1 MKKRND
7 KKKRRVRVIRT
18 VLLLFC
24 LLIGAS
30 FGYPVQAG
38 QEQREQQEEE
48 TRQKLMEDMELGQMQ
63 DAVNQILKEDSF
75 SIEEVLSR
83 ILNGESLFQKETMSK
98 WFKNIVK
105 AQLQREQKAMF
116 QVVLLVLL
124 AAVFSNFT
132 AVFGDGK
139 TGETSFY
146 ITYMLLL
153 AVLIKSFGSMGVE
166 LKELLENFILFLKAL
181 MPSYFLAVTASS
193 GSATAMIFYE
203 AVLFLIYVIQ
213 VVFLKAV
220 IPAIYIWALVALVNY
235 LHSEDFLSK
244 MAELLQTLIEW
255 SLKSSTAV
263 VIGMQLIQNMIGPA
277 MDSLK
282 RDIIGKTAASI
293 PGIGNAI
300 NGVTE
305 VALGTAVIIRNGIGV
320 VGIIVLVC
328 IGIRPV
334 IRLALLAFL
343 YKLLAAVVQP
353 VSDKRMTGALST
365 IGNGYVLFLK
375 VLLCMELLIF
385 ITIAILSISFIGK

>member
-1 MKKRND
+1 M
-7 KKKRRVRVIRT
+7 KRRKIRFILA
-18 VLLLFC
+18 VFLIC
-24 LLIGAS
+24 LEFGAT
-30 FGYPVQAG
+30 FVQAG
-38 QEQREQQEEE
+38 QKQREQQEEE

-75 SIEEVLSR
+75 SIEE
-83 ILNGESLFQKETMSK
+83 ILNQILKGESLFQKETMSK

-124 AAVFSNFT
+124 ATVFSNFT

-139 TGETSFY
+139 IGETSFY

-153 AVLIKSFGSMGVE
+153 ALLIKSFGSMGVE

-213 VVFLKAV
+213 VVFLKGIV
-220 IPAIYIWALVALVNY
+220 PAIYVLALVELVNY

-255 SLKSSTAV
+255 SLKSCMAV
-263 VIGMQLIQNMIGPA
+263 VLGMQLIQNMIGPA

-320 VGIIVLVC
+320 VGIIILVC

>member
-1 MKKRND
+1 MKRKNFQFIL
-7 KKKRRVRVIRT
+7 VVFLI
-18 VLLLFC
+18 C
-24 LLIGAS
+24 LEFGAT
-30 FGYPVQAG
+30 FVQAG
-38 QEQREQQEEE
+38 QKQREQQEEE

-75 SIEEVLSR
+75 SIEE
-83 ILNGESLFQKETMSK
+83 ILNQILKGESLFQKETMSK

-213 VVFLKAV
+213 VVFLKGM
-220 IPAIYIWALVALVNY
+220 IPAIYVLALVELVNY

-255 SLKSSTAV
+255 TLKSCMAV
-263 VIGMQLIQNMIGPA
+263 VLGMQLIQNMIGPA

-293 PGIGNAI
+293 PGLGNAI

-320 VGIIVLVC
+320 VGIIILVC

-343 YKLLAAVVQP
+343 YKLLAAVTQP

-375 VLLCMELLIF
+375 ILLCMELLIF

>member
-1 MKKRND
+1 M
-7 KKKRRVRVIRT
+7 KRRKIRFILA
-18 VLLLFC
+18 VFLIC
-24 LLIGAS
+24 LEFGAT
-30 FGYPVQAG
+30 FVQAG
-38 QEQREQQEEE
+38 QKQREQQEEE

-75 SIEEVLSR
+75 SIEE
-83 ILNGESLFQKETMSK
+83 ILNQILKGESLFQKETMSK

-153 AVLIKSFGSMGVE
+153 ALLIKSFGSMGVE

-203 AVLFLIYVIQ
+203 AVLLLIYVIQ
-213 VVFLKAV
+213 VVFLKGIV
-220 IPAIYIWALVALVNY
+220 PAIYVLALVELVNY

-255 SLKSSTAV
+255 SLKSCMAV
-263 VIGMQLIQNMIGPA
+263 VLGMQLIQNMIGPA

-320 VGIIVLVC
+320 VGIIILVC

>member
-1 MKKRND
+1 M
-7 KKKRRVRVIRT
+7 KRRKIRFILA
-18 VLLLFC
+18 VFLIC
-24 LLIGAS
+24 LEFGAT
-30 FGYPVQAG
+30 FVQAG
-38 QEQREQQEEE
+38 QKQREQQEEE

-75 SIEEVLSR
+75 SIEE
-83 ILNGESLFQKETMSK
+83 ILNQILKGESLFQKETMSK

-139 TGETSFY
+139 TEETSFY

-153 AVLIKSFGSMGVE
+153 ALLIKSFGSMGVE

-213 VVFLKAV
+213 VVFLKGIV
-220 IPAIYIWALVALVNY
+220 PAIYVLALVELVNY

-255 SLKSSTAV
+255 SLKSCMAV
-263 VIGMQLIQNMIGPA
+263 VLGMQLIQNMIGPA

-320 VGIIVLVC
+320 VGIIILVC

>member
-1 MKKRND
+1 M
-7 KKKRRVRVIRT
+7 KRRKIRFILA
-18 VLLLFC
+18 VFLIC
-24 LLIGAS
+24 LEFGAT
-30 FGYPVQAG
+30 FVQAG
-38 QEQREQQEEE
+38 QKQREQQEEE

-75 SIEEVLSR
+75 SIEE
-83 ILNGESLFQKETMSK
+83 ILNQILKGESLFQKETMSK

-139 TGETSFY
+139 IGETSFY

-153 AVLIKSFGSMGVE
+153 ALLIKSFGSMGVE

-213 VVFLKAV
+213 VVFLKGIV
-220 IPAIYIWALVALVNY
+220 PAIYVLALVELVNY

-255 SLKSSTAV
+255 SLKSCMAV
-263 VIGMQLIQNMIGPA
+263 VLGMQLIQNMIGPA

-320 VGIIVLVC
+320 VGIIILVC

-385 ITIAILSISFIGK
+385 ITIAILSISFIGQADDGST

>member
-1 MKKRND
+1 M
-7 KKKRRVRVIRT
+7 KRRKIRFILA
-18 VLLLFC
+18 VFLIC
-24 LLIGAS
+24 LEFGAT
-30 FGYPVQAG
+30 FVQAG
-38 QEQREQQEEE
+38 QKQREQQEEE

-75 SIEEVLSR
+75 SIEE
-83 ILNGESLFQKETMSK
+83 ILNQILKGESLFQKETMSK
-98 WFKNIVK
+98 WFKKIVK

-153 AVLIKSFGSMGVE
+153 ALLIKSFGSMGVE
-166 LKELLENFILFLKAL
+166 LKKLLENFILFLKAL

-213 VVFLKAV
+213 VVFLKGIV
-220 IPAIYIWALVALVNY
+220 PAIYVLALVELVNY

-255 SLKSSTAV
+255 SLKSCMAV
-263 VIGMQLIQNMIGPA
+263 VLGMQLIQNMIGPA

-320 VGIIVLVC
+320 VGIIILVC

>member
-1 MKKRND
+1 M
-7 KKKRRVRVIRT
+7 KRRKIRFILA
-18 VLLLFC
+18 VFLIC
-24 LLIGAS
+24 LEFGAT
-30 FGYPVQAG
+30 FVQAG
-38 QEQREQQEEE
+38 QKQREQQEEE

-75 SIEEVLSR
+75 SIEE
-83 ILNGESLFQKETMSK
+83 ILNQILKGESLFQKETMSK

-139 TGETSFY
+139 IGETSFY
-146 ITYMLLL
+146 ITYLLLL
-153 AVLIKSFGSMGVE
+153 ALLIKSFGSMGVE

-213 VVFLKAV
+213 VVFLKGIV
-220 IPAIYIWALVALVNY
+220 PAIYVLALVELVNY

-255 SLKSSTAV
+255 SLKSCMAV
-263 VIGMQLIQNMIGPA
+263 VLGMQLIQNMIGPA

-320 VGIIVLVC
+320 VGIIILVC

>member
-1 MKKRND
+1 M
-7 KKKRRVRVIRT
+7 KRRKIRFILAVFLICLEFGAT
-18 VLLLFC
+18 FVL
-24 LLIGAS
+24 
-30 FGYPVQAG
+30 AG
-38 QEQREQQEEE
+38 QKQREQQEEE

-75 SIEEVLSR
+75 SIEE
-83 ILNGESLFQKETMSK
+83 ILNQILKGESLFQKETMSK

-153 AVLIKSFGSMGVE
+153 ALLIKSFGSMGVE

-213 VVFLKAV
+213 VVFLKGIV
-220 IPAIYIWALVALVNY
+220 PAIYVLALVELVNY

-255 SLKSSTAV
+255 SLKSCMAV
-263 VIGMQLIQNMIGPA
+263 VLGMQLIQNMIGPA

-320 VGIIVLVC
+320 VGIIILVC

-365 IGNGYVLFLK
+365 IGNGDVLFLK

>member
-1 MKKRND
+1 MKRKNFRFIL
-7 KKKRRVRVIRT
+7 VVFLI
-18 VLLLFC
+18 C
-24 LLIGAS
+24 LEFGAI
-30 FGYPVQAG
+30 FVQAG
-38 QEQREQQEEE
+38 QKQREQQEEE

-75 SIEEVLSR
+75 SIEE
-83 ILNGESLFQKETMSK
+83 ILNQILKGESLFQKETMSK

-213 VVFLKAV
+213 VVFLKGM
-220 IPAIYIWALVALVNY
+220 IPAIYVLALVELVNY

-255 SLKSSTAV
+255 TLKSCMAV
-263 VIGMQLIQNMIGPA
+263 VLGMQLIQNMIGPA

-320 VGIIVLVC
+320 VGIIILVC

-343 YKLLAAVVQP
+343 YKLLAAVTQP

-375 VLLCMELLIF
+375 ILLCMELLIF

>member
-1 MKKRND
+1 M
-7 KKKRRVRVIRT
+7 KRRKIRFILA
-18 VLLLFC
+18 VFLIC
-24 LLIGAS
+24 LELGAT
-30 FGYPVQAG
+30 FVQAG
-38 QEQREQQEEE
+38 QKQREQQEEE

-75 SIEEVLSR
+75 SIEE
-83 ILNGESLFQKETMSK
+83 ILNQILKGESLFQKETMSK

-153 AVLIKSFGSMGVE
+153 ALLIKSFGSMGVE

-213 VVFLKAV
+213 VVFLKGIV
-220 IPAIYIWALVALVNY
+220 PAIYVLALVELVNY

-255 SLKSSTAV
+255 SLKSCMAV
-263 VIGMQLIQNMIGPA
+263 VLGMQLIQNMIGPA

-320 VGIIVLVC
+320 VGIIILVC

>member
-1 MKKRND
+1 MKRKNFRFIL
-7 KKKRRVRVIRT
+7 VVFLI
-18 VLLLFC
+18 C
-24 LLIGAS
+24 LEFGAT
-30 FGYPVQAG
+30 FVQAG
-38 QEQREQQEEE
+38 QKQREQQEEE

-75 SIEEVLSR
+75 SIEE
-83 ILNGESLFQKETMSK
+83 ILNQILKGESLFQKETMSK

-132 AVFGDGK
+132 AVFRDGK

-153 AVLIKSFGSMGVE
+153 ALLIKSFGSMGIE

-213 VVFLKAV
+213 VVFLKGM
-220 IPAIYIWALVALVNY
+220 IPAIYVLALVELVNY

-255 SLKSSTAV
+255 TLKSCMAV
-263 VIGMQLIQNMIGPA
+263 VLGMQLIQNMIGPA

-320 VGIIVLVC
+320 VGIIILVC

-375 VLLCMELLIF
+375 ILLCMELLIF

>member
-1 MKKRND
+1 MKRKNFQFIL
-7 KKKRRVRVIRT
+7 VVFLI
-18 VLLLFC
+18 C
-24 LLIGAS
+24 LEFGAT
-30 FGYPVQAG
+30 FVQAG
-38 QEQREQQEEE
+38 QKQREQQEEE

-75 SIEEVLSR
+75 SIEE
-83 ILNGESLFQKETMSK
+83 ILNQILKGESLFQKETMSK

-153 AVLIKSFGSMGVE
+153 ALLIKSFGSMGVE

-213 VVFLKAV
+213 VVFLKGM
-220 IPAIYIWALVALVNY
+220 IPAIYVLALVELVNY

-255 SLKSSTAV
+255 TLKSCMAV
-263 VIGMQLIQNMIGPA
+263 VLGMQLIQNMIGPA

-320 VGIIVLVC
+320 VGIIILVC

-343 YKLLAAVVQP
+343 YKLLAAVTQP

-375 VLLCMELLIF
+375 ILLCMELLIF

>member
-1 MKKRND
+1 MKRKNFQFIL
-7 KKKRRVRVIRT
+7 VVF
-18 VLLLFC
+18 LLC
-24 LLIGAS
+24 LEFGAT
-30 FGYPVQAG
+30 FVQAG
-38 QEQREQQEEE
+38 QKQREQQEEE

-75 SIEEVLSR
+75 SIEE
-83 ILNGESLFQKETMSK
+83 ILNQILKGESLFQKETMSK

-213 VVFLKAV
+213 VVFLKGM
-220 IPAIYIWALVALVNY
+220 IPAIYVLALVELVNY

-255 SLKSSTAV
+255 TLKSCMAV
-263 VIGMQLIQNMIGPA
+263 VLGMQLIQNMIGPA

-320 VGIIVLVC
+320 VGIIILVC

-375 VLLCMELLIF
+375 ILLCMELLIF

>member
-1 MKKRND
+1 M
-7 KKKRRVRVIRT
+7 KRRKIRFILA
-18 VLLLFC
+18 VFLIC
-24 LLIGAS
+24 LEFGAT
-30 FGYPVQAG
+30 FVQAG
-38 QEQREQQEEE
+38 QKQREQQEEE

-75 SIEEVLSR
+75 SIEE
-83 ILNGESLFQKETMSK
+83 ILNQILKGESLFQKETMSK

-153 AVLIKSFGSMGVE
+153 ALLIKSFGSMGVE

-213 VVFLKAV
+213 VVFLKGIV
-220 IPAIYIWALVALVNY
+220 PAIYVLALVELVNY

-255 SLKSSTAV
+255 SLKSCMAV
-263 VIGMQLIQNMIGPA
+263 VLGMQLIQNMIGPA

-305 VALGTAVIIRNGIGV
+305 VALGTAVIIRKGIGV
-320 VGIIVLVC
+320 VGIIILVC

-385 ITIAILSISFIGK
+385 ITIALLSISFIGK

>member
-1 MKKRND
+1 M
-7 KKKRRVRVIRT
+7 KRRKIRFILA
-18 VLLLFC
+18 VFLIC
-24 LLIGAS
+24 LEFGAT
-30 FGYPVQAG
+30 FVQAG
-38 QEQREQQEEE
+38 QKQREQQEEE

-75 SIEEVLSR
+75 SIEE
-83 ILNGESLFQKETMSK
+83 ILNQILKGESLFQKETMSK

-153 AVLIKSFGSMGVE
+153 ALLIKSFGSMGVE

-213 VVFLKAV
+213 VVFLKGIV
-220 IPAIYIWALVALVNY
+220 PAIYVLALVELVNY
-235 LHSEDFLSK
+235 LHSEYFLSK
-244 MAELLQTLIEW
+244 MA
-255 SLKSSTAV
+255 
-263 VIGMQLIQNMIGPA
+263 
-277 MDSLK
+277 
-282 RDIIGKTAASI
+282 
-293 PGIGNAI
+293 
-300 NGVTE
+300 
-305 VALGTAVIIRNGIGV
+305 
-320 VGIIVLVC
+320 
-328 IGIRPV
+328 
-334 IRLALLAFL
+334 
-343 YKLLAAVVQP
+343 
-353 VSDKRMTGALST
+353 
-365 IGNGYVLFLK
+365 
-375 VLLCMELLIF
+375 
-385 ITIAILSISFIGK
+385 

>member
-1 MKKRND
+1 M
-7 KKKRRVRVIRT
+7 KRRKIRFILA
-18 VLLLFC
+18 VFLIC
-24 LLIGAS
+24 LEFGAT
-30 FGYPVQAG
+30 FVQAG
-38 QEQREQQEEE
+38 QKQREQQEEE

-75 SIEEVLSR
+75 SIEE
-83 ILNGESLFQKETMSK
+83 ILNQILKGESLFQKETMSK

-153 AVLIKSFGSMGVE
+153 ALLIKSFGSMGVE

-181 MPSYFLAVTASS
+181 IPSYFLAVTASS

-203 AVLFLIYVIQ
+203 AVLLLIYVIQ
-213 VVFLKAV
+213 VVFLKGIV
-220 IPAIYIWALVALVNY
+220 PAIYVLALVELVNY

-255 SLKSSTAV
+255 SLKSCMAV
-263 VIGMQLIQNMIGPA
+263 VLGMQLIQNMIGPA

-320 VGIIVLVC
+320 VGIIILVC

>member
-1 MKKRND
+1 M
-7 KKKRRVRVIRT
+7 KRRKIRFILA
-18 VLLLFC
+18 VFLIC
-24 LLIGAS
+24 LEFGAT
-30 FGYPVQAG
+30 FVQAG
-38 QEQREQQEEE
+38 QKQREQQEEE

-75 SIEEVLSR
+75 SIEE
-83 ILNGESLFQKETMSK
+83 ILNQILKGESLFQKETMSK

-153 AVLIKSFGSMGVE
+153 ALLIKSFGSMGVE

-203 AVLFLIYVIQ
+203 AVLLLIYVIQ
-213 VVFLKAV
+213 VVFLKGIV
-220 IPAIYIWALVALVNY
+220 PAIYVLALVELVNY

-255 SLKSSTAV
+255 SLKSCMAV
-263 VIGMQLIQNMIGPA
+263 VLGMQLIQNMIGPA

-305 VALGTAVIIRNGIGV
+305 VALGTVVIIRNGIGV
-320 VGIIVLVC
+320 VGIIILVC

>member
-1 MKKRND
+1 M
-7 KKKRRVRVIRT
+7 KRRKIRFILA
-18 VLLLFC
+18 VFLIC
-24 LLIGAS
+24 LEFGAT
-30 FGYPVQAG
+30 FVQAG
-38 QEQREQQEEE
+38 QKQREQQEEE

-75 SIEEVLSR
+75 SIEE
-83 ILNGESLFQKETMSK
+83 ILNQILKGESLFQKETMSK

-153 AVLIKSFGSMGVE
+153 ALLIKSFGSMGVE

-213 VVFLKAV
+213 VVFLKGIV
-220 IPAIYIWALVALVNY
+220 PAIYVLALVELVNY

-255 SLKSSTAV
+255 SLKSCMAV
-263 VIGMQLIQNMIGPA
+263 VLGMQLIQNMIGPA

-305 VALGTAVIIRNGIGV
+305 VALGTVVIIRNGIGV
-320 VGIIVLVC
+320 VGIIILVC

>member
-1 MKKRND
+1 M
-7 KKKRRVRVIRT
+7 KRRKIRFILA
-18 VLLLFC
+18 VFLIC
-24 LLIGAS
+24 LEFGAT
-30 FGYPVQAG
+30 FVQAG
-38 QEQREQQEEE
+38 QKQREQQEEE

-75 SIEEVLSR
+75 SIEE
-83 ILNGESLFQKETMSK
+83 ILNQILKGESLFQKETMSK

-213 VVFLKAV
+213 VVFLKGM
-220 IPAIYIWALVALVNY
+220 IPAIYVLALVELVNY

-255 SLKSSTAV
+255 TLKSCMAV
-263 VIGMQLIQNMIGPA
+263 VLGMQLIQNMIGPA

-320 VGIIVLVC
+320 VGMIILVC

-343 YKLLAAVVQP
+343 YKLLAAVTQP

-375 VLLCMELLIF
+375 ILLCMELLIF

>member
-1 MKKRND
+1 M
-7 KKKRRVRVIRT
+7 KRRKIRFILA
-18 VLLLFC
+18 VFLIC
-24 LLIGAS
+24 LEFGAT
-30 FGYPVQAG
+30 FVQAG
-38 QEQREQQEEE
+38 QKQREQQEEE

-75 SIEEVLSR
+75 SIEE
-83 ILNGESLFQKETMSK
+83 ILNQILKGESLFQKETMSK

-153 AVLIKSFGSMGVE
+153 ALLIKSFGSMGVE

-213 VVFLKAV
+213 VVFLKGIV
-220 IPAIYIWALVALVNY
+220 PAIYVLALVELVNY

-255 SLKSSTAV
+255 SLKSCMAV
-263 VIGMQLIQNMIGPA
+263 VLGMQLIQNMIGPA

-320 VGIIVLVC
+320 VGIIILVC

-375 VLLCMELLIF
+375 LLLCMELLIF

>member
-1 MKKRND
+1 M
-7 KKKRRVRVIRT
+7 KRRIRFILA
-18 VLLLFC
+18 VFLIC
-24 LLIGAS
+24 LEFGAT
-30 FGYPVQAG
+30 FVQAG
-38 QEQREQQEEE
+38 QKQREQQEEE

-75 SIEEVLSR
+75 SIEE
-83 ILNGESLFQKETMSK
+83 ILNQILKGESLFQKETMSK

-153 AVLIKSFGSMGVE
+153 ALLIKSFGSMGVE

-203 AVLFLIYVIQ
+203 AVLLLIYVIQ
-213 VVFLKAV
+213 VVFLKGIV
-220 IPAIYIWALVALVNY
+220 PAIYVLALVELVNY

-255 SLKSSTAV
+255 SLKSCMAV
-263 VIGMQLIQNMIGPA
+263 VLGMQLIQNMIGPA

-320 VGIIVLVC
+320 VGIIILVC

>member
-1 MKKRND
+1 M
-7 KKKRRVRVIRT
+7 KRRKIRFILA
-18 VLLLFC
+18 VFLIC
-24 LLIGAS
+24 LEFGAT
-30 FGYPVQAG
+30 FVQAG
-38 QEQREQQEEE
+38 QKQREQQEEE

-75 SIEEVLSR
+75 SIEE
-83 ILNGESLFQKETMSK
+83 ILNQILKGESLFQKETMSK

-153 AVLIKSFGSMGVE
+153 ALLIKSFGSMGVE

-213 VVFLKAV
+213 VVFLKGM
-220 IPAIYIWALVALVNY
+220 IPAIYVLALVELVNY

-255 SLKSSTAV
+255 TLKSCMAV
-263 VIGMQLIQNMIGPA
+263 VLGMQLIQNMIGPA

-320 VGIIVLVC
+320 VGIIILVC

>member
-1 MKKRND
+1 M
-7 KKKRRVRVIRT
+7 I
-18 VLLLFC
+18 C
-24 LLIGAS
+24 LEFGAT
-30 FGYPVQAG
+30 FVQAG
-38 QEQREQQEEE
+38 QKQREQQEEE

-75 SIEEVLSR
+75 SIEE
-83 ILNGESLFQKETMSK
+83 ILNQILKGESLFQKETMSK

-153 AVLIKSFGSMGVE
+153 ALLIKSFGSMGVE

-203 AVLFLIYVIQ
+203 AVLLLIYVIQ
-213 VVFLKAV
+213 VVFLKGIV
-220 IPAIYIWALVALVNY
+220 PAIYVLALVELVNY

-255 SLKSSTAV
+255 SLKSCMAV
-263 VIGMQLIQNMIGPA
+263 VLGMQLIQNMIGPA

-320 VGIIVLVC
+320 VGIIILVC

>member
-7 KKKRRVRVIRT
+7 KKKRRVGVIRT
-18 VLLLFC
+18 VLLLC
-24 LLIGAS
+24 LLIGVS

-75 SIEEVLSR
+75 SIEE
-83 ILNGESLFQKETMSK
+83 ILNQILKGKSLFQKETMSK

-153 AVLIKSFGSMGVE
+153 ALLIKSFGSMGVE

-181 MPSYFLAVTASS
+181 MPSYFLAVTAST

-213 VVFLKAV
+213 VVFLKGIV
-220 IPAIYIWALVALVNY
+220 PAIYILALVELVNY

-255 SLKSSTAV
+255 TLKSCMAV

>member
-1 MKKRND
+1 M
-7 KKKRRVRVIRT
+7 KRRIRFILA
-18 VLLLFC
+18 VFLIC
-24 LLIGAS
+24 LEFGAT
-30 FGYPVQAG
+30 FVQAG
-38 QEQREQQEEE
+38 QKQREQQEEE

-75 SIEEVLSR
+75 SIEE
-83 ILNGESLFQKETMSK
+83 ILNQILKGESLFQKETMSK

-153 AVLIKSFGSMGVE
+153 ALLIKSFGSMGVE

-213 VVFLKAV
+213 VVFLKGV
-220 IPAIYIWALVALVNY
+220 VPAIYVLALVELVNY

-255 SLKSSTAV
+255 SLKSCMAV
-263 VIGMQLIQNMIGPA
+263 VLGMQLIQNMIGPA

-320 VGIIVLVC
+320 VGIIILVC

>member
-1 MKKRND
+1 M
-7 KKKRRVRVIRT
+7 KRRKIRFILA
-18 VLLLFC
+18 VFLIC
-24 LLIGAS
+24 LEFGAT
-30 FGYPVQAG
+30 FVQAG
-38 QEQREQQEEE
+38 QKQREQQEEE

-63 DAVNQILKEDSF
+63 DAVNQILKEDSL
-75 SIEEVLSR
+75 SIEE
-83 ILNGESLFQKETMSK
+83 ILNQILKGESLFQKETMSK

-153 AVLIKSFGSMGVE
+153 ALLIKSFGSMGVE

-213 VVFLKAV
+213 VVFLKGIV
-220 IPAIYIWALVALVNY
+220 PAIYVLALVELVNY

-255 SLKSSTAV
+255 SLKSCMAV
-263 VIGMQLIQNMIGPA
+263 VLGMQLIQNMIGPA

-320 VGIIVLVC
+320 VGIIILVC

>member
-1 MKKRND
+1 M
-7 KKKRRVRVIRT
+7 KRRKIRFILA
-18 VLLLFC
+18 VFLSC
-24 LLIGAS
+24 LEFGAT
-30 FGYPVQAG
+30 FVQAG
-38 QEQREQQEEE
+38 QKQREQQEEE

-75 SIEEVLSR
+75 SIEE
-83 ILNGESLFQKETMSK
+83 ILNQILKGESLFQKETMSK

-153 AVLIKSFGSMGVE
+153 ALLIKSFGSMGVE

-203 AVLFLIYVIQ
+203 AVLLLIYVIQ
-213 VVFLKAV
+213 VVFLKGIV
-220 IPAIYIWALVALVNY
+220 PAIYVLALVELVNY

-255 SLKSSTAV
+255 SLKSCMAV
-263 VIGMQLIQNMIGPA
+263 VLGMQLIQNMIGPA

-320 VGIIVLVC
+320 VGIIILVC

>member
-1 MKKRND
+1 MKRKNFQFIL
-7 KKKRRVRVIRT
+7 VVFLI
-18 VLLLFC
+18 C
-24 LLIGAS
+24 LEFGAT
-30 FGYPVQAG
+30 FVQAG
-38 QEQREQQEEE
+38 QKQREQQEEE

-75 SIEEVLSR
+75 SIEE
-83 ILNGESLFQKETMSK
+83 ILNQILKGETLFQKETMSK

-116 QVVLLVLL
+116 QVVLLVLI

-153 AVLIKSFGSMGVE
+153 ALLIKSFGSMGVE

-213 VVFLKAV
+213 VVFLKGIV
-220 IPAIYIWALVALVNY
+220 PAIYVLALVELVNY

-255 SLKSSTAV
+255 SLKSCMAV
-263 VIGMQLIQNMIGPA
+263 VLGMQLIQNMIGPA

-320 VGIIVLVC
+320 VGIIILVC

-343 YKLLAAVVQP
+343 YKLLAAVTQP

-375 VLLCMELLIF
+375 ILLCMELLIF

>member
-1 MKKRND
+1 MKRKNFRFILA
-7 KKKRRVRVIRT
+7 VFLI
-18 VLLLFC
+18 C
-24 LLIGAS
+24 LEFGAI
-30 FGYPVQAG
+30 FVQAG
-38 QEQREQQEEE
+38 QKQREQQEEE
-48 TRQKLMEDMELGQMQ
+48 TRQRLMEDMELGQMQ

-75 SIEEVLSR
+75 SIEE
-83 ILNGESLFQKETMSK
+83 ILNQILKGESLFQKETMSK

-213 VVFLKAV
+213 VVFLKGM
-220 IPAIYIWALVALVNY
+220 IPAIYVLALVELVNY

-255 SLKSSTAV
+255 TLKSCMAV
-263 VIGMQLIQNMIGPA
+263 VLGMQLIQNMIGPA

-320 VGIIVLVC
+320 VGIIILVC

-375 VLLCMELLIF
+375 ILLCMELLIF

>member
-1 MKKRND
+1 M
-7 KKKRRVRVIRT
+7 KRRKIRFILA
-18 VLLLFC
+18 VFLIC
-24 LLIGAS
+24 LEFGAT
-30 FGYPVQAG
+30 FVQAG
-38 QEQREQQEEE
+38 QKQREQQEEE

-75 SIEEVLSR
+75 SIEE
-83 ILNGESLFQKETMSK
+83 ILNQILKGESLFQKETMSK

-153 AVLIKSFGSMGVE
+153 ALLIKSFGSMGVE

-213 VVFLKAV
+213 VVFLKGIV
-220 IPAIYIWALVALVNY
+220 PAIYVLALAELVNY

-255 SLKSSTAV
+255 SLKSCMAV
-263 VIGMQLIQNMIGPA
+263 VLGMQLIQNMIGPA

-320 VGIIVLVC
+320 VGIIILVC

>member
-1 MKKRND
+1 MKIKNFQFIL
-7 KKKRRVRVIRT
+7 VVFLI
-18 VLLLFC
+18 C
-24 LLIGAS
+24 LEFGAT
-30 FGYPVQAG
+30 FVQAG
-38 QEQREQQEEE
+38 QKQREQQEEE

-75 SIEEVLSR
+75 SIEE
-83 ILNGESLFQKETMSK
+83 ILNQILKGESLFQKETMSK

-153 AVLIKSFGSMGVE
+153 ALLIKSFGSMGVE

-213 VVFLKAV
+213 VVFLKGIV
-220 IPAIYIWALVALVNY
+220 PAIYVLALVELVNY

-255 SLKSSTAV
+255 SLKSCMAV
-263 VIGMQLIQNMIGPA
+263 VLGMQLIQNMIGPA

-320 VGIIVLVC
+320 VGIIILVC

-375 VLLCMELLIF
+375 ILLCMELLIF

>member
-1 MKKRND
+1 M
-7 KKKRRVRVIRT
+7 KRRKIRFILA
-18 VLLLFC
+18 VFLIC
-24 LLIGAS
+24 LGFGAN
-30 FGYPVQAG
+30 FVQAG
-38 QEQREQQEEE
+38 QKQREQQEEE

-75 SIEEVLSR
+75 SIEEILNR
-83 ILNGESLFQKETMSK
+83 ILKGESLFQKETMGK
-98 WFKNIVK
+98 WFKDIVK

-116 QVVLLVLL
+116 QIVLLVLL
-124 AAVFSNFT
+124 AAVFSNFI

-153 AVLIKSFGSMGVE
+153 ALLIKSFGSMGVE

-213 VVFLKAV
+213 VVFLKGIV
-220 IPAIYIWALVALVNY
+220 PAIYVLALVELVNY

-255 SLKSSTAV
+255 SLKSCMAV
-263 VIGMQLIQNMIGPA
+263 VLGMQLIQNMIGPA

-320 VGIIVLVC
+320 VGIIILVC

>member
-1 MKKRND
+1 MKRKNFQFIL
-7 KKKRRVRVIRT
+7 VVFLI
-18 VLLLFC
+18 C
-24 LLIGAS
+24 LEFGAT
-30 FGYPVQAG
+30 FVQAG
-38 QEQREQQEEE
+38 QKQREQQEEE

-75 SIEEVLSR
+75 SIEE
-83 ILNGESLFQKETMSK
+83 ILNQILKGESLFQKETMSK

-213 VVFLKAV
+213 VVFLKGM
-220 IPAIYIWALVALVNY
+220 IPAIYVLALVELVNY

-255 SLKSSTAV
+255 TLKSCMAV
-263 VIGMQLIQNMIGPA
+263 VLGMQLIQNMIGPA

-320 VGIIVLVC
+320 VGIIILVC

-343 YKLLAAVVQP
+343 YKLLAAVTQP
-353 VSDKRMTGALST
+353 VSDKRMTGALRT

-375 VLLCMELLIF
+375 ILLCMELLIF

>member
-1 MKKRND
+1 M
-7 KKKRRVRVIRT
+7 KRRKIRFILA
-18 VLLLFC
+18 VFLIC
-24 LLIGAS
+24 LEFRAT
-30 FGYPVQAG
+30 FVQAG
-38 QEQREQQEEE
+38 QKQREQQEEE

-75 SIEEVLSR
+75 SIEE
-83 ILNGESLFQKETMSK
+83 ILNQILKGESLFQKETMSK

-139 TGETSFY
+139 IGETSFY

-153 AVLIKSFGSMGVE
+153 ALLIKSFGSMGVE

-213 VVFLKAV
+213 VVFLKGIV
-220 IPAIYIWALVALVNY
+220 PAIYVLALVELVNY

-255 SLKSSTAV
+255 SLKSCMAV
-263 VIGMQLIQNMIGPA
+263 VLGMQLIQNMIGPA

-320 VGIIVLVC
+320 VGIIILVC

>member
-1 MKKRND
+1 MKRKNFRFIL
-7 KKKRRVRVIRT
+7 VVFLI
-18 VLLLFC
+18 C
-24 LLIGAS
+24 LEFGAT
-30 FGYPVQAG
+30 FVQAG
-38 QEQREQQEEE
+38 QKQREQQEEE

-75 SIEEVLSR
+75 SIEE
-83 ILNGESLFQKETMSK
+83 ILNQILKGESLFQKETMSK

-153 AVLIKSFGSMGVE
+153 AVLIKSFGSMGVK

-213 VVFLKAV
+213 VVFLKGM
-220 IPAIYIWALVALVNY
+220 IPAIYVLALVELVNY

-255 SLKSSTAV
+255 TLKSCMAV
-263 VIGMQLIQNMIGPA
+263 VLGMQLIQNMIGPA

-320 VGIIVLVC
+320 VGIIILVC

-343 YKLLAAVVQP
+343 YKLLAAVTQP

-375 VLLCMELLIF
+375 ILLCMELLIF

>member
-1 MKKRND
+1 M
-7 KKKRRVRVIRT
+7 KRRKIRFILA
-18 VLLLFC
+18 VFLIC
-24 LLIGAS
+24 LEFGAT
-30 FGYPVQAG
+30 FVQAG
-38 QEQREQQEEE
+38 QKQREQQEEE

-75 SIEEVLSR
+75 SIEE
-83 ILNGESLFQKETMSK
+83 ILNQILKGESLFQKETMSK

-139 TGETSFY
+139 IGETSFY

-153 AVLIKSFGSMGVE
+153 ALLIKSFGSMGVE

-213 VVFLKAV
+213 VVFLKGIV
-220 IPAIYIWALVALVNY
+220 SAIYVLALVELVNY

-255 SLKSSTAV
+255 SLKSCMAV
-263 VIGMQLIQNMIGPA
+263 VLGMQLIQNMIGPA

-320 VGIIVLVC
+320 VGIIILVC

>member
-1 MKKRND
+1 M
-7 KKKRRVRVIRT
+7 KRRKIRFILA
-18 VLLLFC
+18 VFLIC
-24 LLIGAS
+24 LEFGAT
-30 FGYPVQAG
+30 FVQAG
-38 QEQREQQEEE
+38 QKQREQQEEE

-75 SIEEVLSR
+75 SIEE
-83 ILNGESLFQKETMSK
+83 ILNQILKGESLFQKETMSK

-139 TGETSFY
+139 IGETSFY

-153 AVLIKSFGSMGVE
+153 ALLIKSFGSMGVE

-213 VVFLKAV
+213 VVFLKGIV
-220 IPAIYIWALVALVNY
+220 PAIYVLALVELVNY

-255 SLKSSTAV
+255 SLKSCMAV
-263 VIGMQLIQNMIGPA
+263 VLGMQLIQNMIGPA

-320 VGIIVLVC
+320 VGIIILVC

>member
-1 MKKRND
+1 M
-7 KKKRRVRVIRT
+7 KRRKIRFILA
-18 VLLLFC
+18 VFLIC
-24 LLIGAS
+24 LEFGAT
-30 FGYPVQAG
+30 FVQAG
-38 QEQREQQEEE
+38 QKQREQQEEE

-75 SIEEVLSR
+75 SIEE
-83 ILNGESLFQKETMSK
+83 ILNQILKGESLFQKETMSK

-213 VVFLKAV
+213 VVFLKGM
-220 IPAIYIWALVALVNY
+220 IPAIYVLALVELVNY

-255 SLKSSTAV
+255 TLKSCMAV
-263 VIGMQLIQNMIGPA
+263 VLGMQLIQNMIGPA

-320 VGIIVLVC
+320 VGIIILVC

-334 IRLALLAFL
+334 IRLVLLAFL

-375 VLLCMELLIF
+375 ILLCMELLIF

>member
-1 MKKRND
+1 MKRKNFRFIL
-7 KKKRRVRVIRT
+7 VVFLI
-18 VLLLFC
+18 C
-24 LLIGAS
+24 LEFGAT
-30 FGYPVQAG
+30 FVQAG
-38 QEQREQQEEE
+38 QKQREQQEEE

-75 SIEEVLSR
+75 SIEE
-83 ILNGESLFQKETMSK
+83 ILNQILKGESLFQKETMSK

-213 VVFLKAV
+213 VVFLKGM
-220 IPAIYIWALVALVNY
+220 IPAIYVLALVELVNY

-255 SLKSSTAV
+255 TLKSCMAV
-263 VIGMQLIQNMIGPA
+263 VLGMQLIQNMIGPA

-320 VGIIVLVC
+320 VGIIILVC
-328 IGIRPV
+328 IGVRPV

-375 VLLCMELLIF
+375 ILLCMELLIF